1 MMMIVYC
8 IRCWCCCYSLLILAT
23 SRPIRHHL
31 SLSLLFRMWPF
42 LCVLRGGGGGDEVR
56 WRGRGLSGLDQSF
69 QMVPG
74 NPFSISNIA
83 CVFIVI
89 NATTYHL
96 SCTLLPQSVQG
107 DLCREFVQGFAA
119 SHDTTSTF
127 GYEIADN
134 NFWYRSWTTLPLLR
148 KLPWV
153 SRQETPR
160 IRSRLTE
167 VQDRI
172 LIYEQCSTIK
182 VHLLCYSRIRV

>member
-1 MMMIVYC
+1 M
-8 IRCWCCCYSLLILAT
+8 LLLLAFSS
-23 SRPIRHHL
+23 SRPTHHHL

-42 LCVLRGGGGGDEVR
+42 LCVYMGGKGYEVR

-96 SCTLLPQSVQG
+96 SSTLLPQSVQG

-134 NFWYRSWTTLPLLR
+134 NFWYISWTTLPLAWE
-148 KLPWV
+148 LPAV
-153 SRQETPR
+153 SRRETPCLLFC
-160 IRSRLTE
+160 LTE
-167 VQDRI
+167 VR
-172 LIYEQCSTIK
+172 
-182 VHLLCYSRIRV
+182 